1 MEIVIA
7 IVSLIIGSL
16 VAWFVS
22 HIYYR
27 RSSSTFENLAGKLDK
42 LAQSDGVRA
51 LLSQIQSTE
60 DVSQV
65 EVKTSHV
72 VQTLSSSD
80 LSPRIQ
86 YLMKDVENVLSK
98 HGMQES
104 PDTGGLTISEL
115 GELLERFK
123 GIIQLIEGYR
133 NWRVHVGD

>member
-7 IVSLIIGSL
+7 IVSLTIGSL
-16 VAWFVS
+16 VMWFVS

-27 RSSSTFENLAGKLDK
+27 RSSNTFENLVGKLDK
-42 LAQSDGVRA
+42 LAQSDRVRA

-60 DVSQV
+60 DVDQV
-65 EVKTSHV
+65 EVKTSRV
-72 VQTLSSSD
+72 VQTSSSSD
-80 LSPRIQ
+80 LYPRIQ

-115 GELLERFK
+115 GKLLERFE

>member
-7 IVSLIIGSL
+7 IVSLTIGSL
-16 VAWFVS
+16 VTWFVS

-27 RSSSTFENLAGKLDK
+27 RSSNTFENLVGKLDK
-42 LAQSDGVRA
+42 LAQSDRVRA

-60 DVSQV
+60 DVDQV
-65 EVKTSHV
+65 EVKTSRV
-72 VQTLSSSD
+72 VQTSSSSD
-80 LSPRIQ
+80 LYPRIQ

-115 GELLERFK
+115 GELLERFE